1 MKSQS
6 SLFVSLVL
14 VFASGMAV
22 GAVGHYLYTAKTV
35 NATSIPPPNADS
47 FRKQFMEDMRSRVG
61 LRDDQVDR
69 VNKVL
74 DQTRLQYKEVR
85 DKMKPDMNRIKTEQ
99 IEKVNGILTPEQ
111 QKLYEQ
117 LRLDREQKSKQ
128 NSKSVPPGI

>member
-35 NATSIPPPNADS
+35 NATSFPPPNADS
-47 FRKQFMEDMRSRVG
+47 FRKQFMEDMRNRVG
-61 LRDDQVDR
+61 IRDDQADR
-69 VNKVL
+69 VNTVL
-74 DQTRLQYKEVR
+74 DQTRFQYKEVR
-85 DKMKPDMNRIKTEQ
+85 DRMKPDMNRIKTEQ
-99 IEKVNGILTPEQ
+99 IEKINAILTPEQ